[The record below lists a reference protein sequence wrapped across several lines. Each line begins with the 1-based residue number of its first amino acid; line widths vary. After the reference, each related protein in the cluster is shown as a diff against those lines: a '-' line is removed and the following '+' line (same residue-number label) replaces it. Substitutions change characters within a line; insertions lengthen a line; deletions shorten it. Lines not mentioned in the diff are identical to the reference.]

1 MTIRAIFVAAILAAL
16 PYAAGCGWHAQ
27 QSPGDASAPTTRV
40 LLATEPDAGPPS
52 SSTADTNAAV
62 QANIDRFYGSK
73 TEHEPYGQAARPPG
87 DAKLGNEKA
96 RQFGDFSYVLARRTL
111 KTTQDLEPEKLAHRK
126 MRDDLKQVVLTA
138 VMDQGGRLTEIIIEQ
153 HSGDQA
159 VDQLFIA
166 ACKKALWSRNPQAE
180 ARADDGT
187 YRLRIG
193 GLINNYS
200 FDRNGKYT
208 YNTQLELSLL

>member
-138 VMDQGGRLTEIIIEQ
+138 VMDQGEAHRNHHRAAFGR
-153 HSGDQA
+153 SGGGP
-159 VDQLFIA
+159 
-166 ACKKALWSRNPQAE
+166 ALHRGVQK
-180 ARADDGT
+180 GT
-187 YRLRIG
+187 LVAQSAGRGPCR
-193 GLINNYS
+193 
-200 FDRNGKYT
+200 RWH
-208 YNTQLELSLL
+208 LSLAYRWPDQ